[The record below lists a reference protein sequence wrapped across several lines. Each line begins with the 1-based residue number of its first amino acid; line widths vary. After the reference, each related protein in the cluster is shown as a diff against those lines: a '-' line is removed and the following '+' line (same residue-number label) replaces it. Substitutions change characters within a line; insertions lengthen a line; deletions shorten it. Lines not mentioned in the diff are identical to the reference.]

1 MKILDLDL
9 DYFMTE
15 VAHNIAETST
25 GRIED
30 EDYVNSVWL
39 CDDVIKFFED
49 NLGLSKKK
57 RIPGRIVSGHNESLF
72 FWKELIMKGEL
83 SVPFEVVHIDSHADL
98 GLGTDTPTFI
108 SRELLKWPVKERPN
122 HSWHTNCFGRECAEG
137 IADYLLF
144 AIAYRWINKLTYCG
158 NPNVSSNDYDVH
170 TLKNFEEEPL
180 WEEPVENTI
189 QLLFN
194 PSMDCP
200 HRYMDDQ
207 SNIDAYI
214 DASVKEPE
222 VPFKI
227 IPTIEDVCYQGDF
240 DYVVLAQS
248 PNYTP
253 LNADFILDIFRE
265 YIIEI

>member
-1 MKILDLDL
+1 MIILDLDL
-9 DYFMTE
+9 DYFMTK

-30 EDYVNSVWL
+30 EDYVNSVWT
-39 CDDVIKFFED
+39 CEEVVRFFEN
-49 NLGLSKKK
+49 NLGLCKEK

-72 FWKELIMKGEL
+72 FWKELIEKGEL
-83 SVPFEVVHIDSHADL
+83 SAPFEVVHIDSHADL

-108 SRELLKWPVKERPN
+108 SRELLKWPVEERPK

-144 AIAYRWINKLTYCG
+144 AVAYRWINKLTYCG
-158 NPNVSSNDYDVH
+158 NPNNSSNDYDIH
-170 TLKNFEEEPL
+170 TLKNFEEEPM
-180 WEEPVENTI
+180 WEDPVENTI

-194 PSMDCP
+194 PNMDCP
-200 HRYMDDQ
+200 HKYMDDQ
-207 SNIDAYI
+207 SDIDAYI
-214 DASVKEPE
+214 GSSVKEPE
-222 VPFKI
+222 VPFTI
-227 IPTIEDVCYQGDF
+227 IPTIEDVHYQGDF
-240 DYVVLAQS
+240 DYVVIAQS

-253 LNADFILDIFRE
+253 ANADYILDIIKE